1 MNLEYDDEC
10 FSTEDMVTFAWG
22 KEGHTV
28 TSRTSVTGTRM
39 LLNDGIGLTLDP
51 AF

>member
-10 FSTEDMVTFAWG
+10 FSTEDMVTFAWARRA
-22 KEGHTV
+22 
-28 TSRTSVTGTRM
+28 RTRVTGTRF
-39 LLNDGIGLTLDP
+39 LLNDGIGLTLEP